1 MEIRTLITFLRV
13 AELRSFSRAAA
24 QLGYSQAAVTIQIR
38 QLEEELGVQLFER
51 IGKKVRLTEEGR
63 NLISRAI
70 DVMNAVRAVR
80 DLGRGDEPAGQL
92 RLGTAES
99 LLISVLPPVMME
111 FCRRCPKVEFSTCTD
126 MVTGL
131 FDMVRQNDID
141 VLYFLDR
148 RTNFPEWVKVAERRE
163 RALFVTSPANPLA
176 KERHI
181 SVERL
186 LMEPLLL
193 TEKGVS
199 YRYAMEQELAAAG
212 QEIRPVLETGNT
224 DILTQ
229 MLLKNMGVSFLPE
242 FVVRDYLADGRLAAL
257 DTVCPEIEMWSQLVY
272 HRNKL
277 VTPQTEIFLDL
288 MKKNMESRE

>member
-63 NLISRAI
+63 NLIPRAI

-99 LLISVLPPVMME
+99 LLISVLPPGMME

-257 DTVCPEIEMWSQLVY
+257 DTVCPEVEMWSQLVY

-277 VTPQTEIFLDL
+277 VTPQMEIFLDL

>member
-13 AELRSFSRAAA
+13 AELRSFSHAAV

-63 NLISRAI
+63 SLIPRAI

-80 DLGRGDEPAGQL
+80 DLGRGDEPEGQL

-148 RTNFPEWVKVAERRE
+148 RTNFPELVKVAERLE

-176 KERHI
+176 RERHI

-257 DTVCPEIEMWSQLVY
+257 DTVCQEIEMWSQLVY

-277 VTPQTEIFLDL
+277 VTPQMEIFLYL

>member
-13 AELRSFSRAAA
+13 AELRSFSRSAA

-63 NLISRAI
+63 NLIPRAI

-80 DLGRGDEPAGQL
+80 DMGRGDEPAGQL

-277 VTPQTEIFLDL
+277 VTPQMEIFLDL

>member
-63 NLISRAI
+63 SLIPRAI
-70 DVMNAVRAVR
+70 HVINAVRAVR
-80 DLGRGDEPAGQL
+80 DLGRGDEPEGQL

-111 FCRRCPKVEFSTCTD
+111 FCRRCPRVEFSTCTD

-176 KERHI
+176 RERHI

-277 VTPQTEIFLDL
+277 VTPQMEIFLDL

>member
-13 AELRSFSRAAA
+13 AELRSFSRSAA

-63 NLISRAI
+63 NLIPRAI

-199 YRYAMEQELAAAG
+199 YRYAMEQEPAAAG

-277 VTPQTEIFLDL
+277 VTPQMEIFLDL

>member
-1 MEIRTLITFLRV
+1 MLPLFPLRLCLPCRRE
-13 AELRSFSRAAA
+13 ALPPPLR
-24 QLGYSQAAVTIQIR
+24 
-38 QLEEELGVQLFER
+38 
-51 IGKKVRLTEEGR
+51 
-63 NLISRAI
+63 
-70 DVMNAVRAVR
+70 R
-80 DLGRGDEPAGQL
+80 DRGGGDERGGQL
-92 RLGTAES
+92 RRGGAEP
-99 LLISVLPPVMME
+99 LPIGVLPPVMME
-111 FCRRCPKVEFSTCTD
+111 FCRRCPKEEGSTCTD
-126 MVTGL
+126 MVAGL
-131 FDMVRQNDID
+131 HDMVRQNDID

-176 KERHI
+176 RERHI

-277 VTPQTEIFLDL
+277 VTPQMEIFLDL